1 VTVSVEL
8 LRADI
13 TAFLVFKRAL
23 GSPYQR
29 GEKLL
34 RAFERFVAEHAHRP
48 GNHSLEHLVRAWL
61 GRNASR
67 KPVSIANECGVIRQF
82 CLFRRRR
89 DRTEFVPSRS
99 WTPQSTE
106 SEFLPYVLSETDVK
120 TLLRLAADLNRPPF
134 RAQLFRM
141 LLLLLYCT
149 GIRFGEALHLRMRD
163 VDVDNA
169 VLFITTSKGRAR
181 WVPFHRSLAREIELY
196 LLGRRRFA
204 RALPNDRF
212 LVGLN
217 RKHLPVGTASGT
229 MRGLLRRAA
238 LKPPTGRVGPRPY
251 DLRHTFAVHRL
262 ERWYR
267 AGVDAQRRLP
277 WLSAYMG
284 HDDILGTETYLTT
297 SSELLNVAATR
308 MKRRLR
314 QRRRWP

>member
-1 VTVSVEL
+1 MTVSVAS
-8 LRADI
+8 LRAEI

-23 GSPYQR
+23 GCPYQR

-34 RAFERFVAEHAHRP
+34 RAFERFVGEHRRRRGDNA
-48 GNHSLEHLVRAWL
+48 LEDLVRAWL
-61 GRNASR
+61 GRNANR
-67 KPVSIANECGVIRQF
+67 KPVSVANECGVIRQF

-89 DRTEFVPSRS
+89 DRAAFVPSRS

-106 SEFLPYVLSETDVK
+106 SEFLPNVLSQADVK
-120 TLLRLAADLNRPPF
+120 TLLCLAADLDRPRF

-141 LLLLLYCT
+141 LLLILYCT
-149 GIRFGEALHLRMRD
+149 GIRFGEALRLRMRD

-169 VLFITTSKGRAR
+169 VLFIAMSKKRAR
-181 WVPFHRSLAREIELY
+181 WVPFHRSLGREIKHY
-196 LLGRRRFA
+196 LVGRRRFA
-204 RALPNDRF
+204 RALPDDRF
-212 LVGLN
+212 LVGRN
-217 RKHLPVGTASGT
+217 GKHLPVGTASET
-229 MRGLLRRAA
+229 VRRLLRYAG
-238 LKPPTGRVGPRPY
+238 LKPATGRVGPRPY

-267 AGVDAQRRLP
+267 AGVDAQQRLP

-284 HDDILGTETYLTT
+284 HDDILGTETYLTA

>member
-1 VTVSVEL
+1 VTVSVGL

-34 RAFERFVAEHAHRP
+34 RAFERFVAENADRP

-89 DRTEFVPSRS
+89 DRTAFVPSRS

-106 SEFLPYVLSETDVK
+106 SEFLPNVLSETDVK

-169 VLFITTSKGRAR
+169 VLFITTSKGRSR
-181 WVPFHRSLAREIELY
+181 WVPFHRSLAREIALY
-196 LLGRRRFA
+196 LLERRGFA
-204 RALPNDRF
+204 RALPDDRF

-217 RKHLPVGTASGT
+217 GKHLPVNTASGT
-229 MRGLLRRAA
+229 VRGLLRRAA
-238 LKPPTGRVGPRPY
+238 LKPPSGRIGPRPY

-267 AGVDAQRRLP
+267 AGVDAQSRLP

-297 SSELLNVAATR
+297 SSELLNVAAMR

>member
-1 VTVSVEL
+1 VTVTAAS
-8 LRADI
+8 LRAEI

-34 RAFERFVAEHAHRP
+34 RAFERFVTEHARRR
-48 GNHSLEHLVRAWL
+48 SDCSIEDLVRAWL
-61 GRNASR
+61 GRNDSR

-89 DRTEFVPSRS
+89 DRTAFVPSRA

-106 SEFLPYVLSETDVK
+106 SEFLPNVLTEADIK
-120 TLLRLAADLNRPPF
+120 RLLRLAADLKRPPF

-149 GIRFGEALHLRMRD
+149 GIRFGEALRLRMRD
-163 VDVDNA
+163 VDMGNA
-169 VLFITTSKGRAR
+169 VLFIATSKGRAR
-181 WVPFHRSLAREIELY
+181 WVPFHRSLVREIKLY
-196 LLGRRRFA
+196 LVGRRRFA
-204 RALPNDRF
+204 RSLPDDRF
-212 LVGLN
+212 LVGLSG
-217 RKHLPVGTASGT
+217 KHLPVGTASAT
-229 MRGLLRRAA
+229 VRGLLRRAA

-284 HDDILGTETYLTT
+284 HDDILGTETYLTA

>member
-1 VTVSVEL
+1 VTVSVGL
-8 LRADI
+8 LRADV

-34 RAFERFVAEHAHRP
+34 RAFERFVAERAHCP
-48 GNHSLEHLVRAWL
+48 GNHSLEDLVRAWL

-89 DRTEFVPSRS
+89 DRTAFVPSRS

-106 SEFLPYVLSETDVK
+106 SEFLPNVLSEADVK

-149 GIRFGEALHLRMRD
+149 GLRFGEALRLRICD
-163 VDVDNA
+163 VDVDDA

-181 WVPFHRSLAREIELY
+181 WVPFHRSLAREIERY
-196 LLGRRRFA
+196 FPGRRRFA
-204 RALPNDRF
+204 RALPDDRF

-217 RKHLPVGTASGT
+217 GKHLPVGTASGT
-229 MRGLLRRAA
+229 VRGLLRRAA

-284 HDDILGTETYLTT
+284 HDDILGTETYLTS
-297 SSELLNVAATR
+297 SSELLTIAATR
-308 MKRRLR
+308 MQQRLR
-314 QRRRWP
+314 QRRR